1 MKLSSFLAV
10 VLSLSAAAASARTAG
25 EERPSVAPKTYKA
38 YLVCDAHLDTQWNW
52 DVQTT
57 IREYIPRTLFQNLY
71 LMERFP
77 DYRFSFEGAVKY
89 KWMKEYYPLQYERM
103 KRYIA
108 SGQWHIAGAS
118 WDANDPNMPSAESF
132 IRNILLGQEF
142 YKREFG
148 VRSTDIFLPDC
159 FGFGYTLPTLAA
171 HCGLIGF
178 STQKLSWRGRDF
190 YDAPYHRKNPF
201 SWGVWYGIDGSSLL
215 AAFDTGGYSDELPE
229 NVQYNARLMERAA
242 NGFDNTCF
250 RYYSGGG
257 YHVGDMG
264 AQRSGGADRGG
275 QRHERRPVPRLSRP

>member
-108 SGQWHIAGAS
+108 SGSREA
-118 WDANDPNMPSAESF
+118 
-132 IRNILLGQEF
+132 
-142 YKREFG
+142 KR
-148 VRSTDIFLPDC
+148 S
-159 FGFGYTLPTLAA
+159 
-171 HCGLIGF
+171 
-178 STQKLSWRGRDF
+178 
-190 YDAPYHRKNPF
+190 
-201 SWGVWYGIDGSSLL
+201 
-215 AAFDTGGYSDELPE
+215 
-229 NVQYNARLMERAA
+229 
-242 NGFDNTCF
+242 
-250 RYYSGGG
+250 
-257 YHVGDMG
+257 
-264 AQRSGGADRGG
+264 
-275 QRHERRPVPRLSRP
+275 